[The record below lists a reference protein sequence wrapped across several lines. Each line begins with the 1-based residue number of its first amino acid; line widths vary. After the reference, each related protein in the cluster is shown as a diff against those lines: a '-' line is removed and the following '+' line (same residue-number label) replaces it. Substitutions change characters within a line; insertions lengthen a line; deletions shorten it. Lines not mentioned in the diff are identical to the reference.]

1 MQRNSLKCTT
11 RRLLSCKRCYSSV
24 PLPLLHPPSTPPR
37 PGYLPPTKQFGQP
50 LPSTH
55 PHLLSQGEL
64 TPGIQANEYEQRR
77 RKLMQTLEDG
87 SLVVIAGGRIQYM
100 SQNIFYKF
108 RQRSNLWYLTGWEE
122 PDSVL
127 VLQKT
132 STSRGYKMTMFVRP
146 KDPYDESWNG
156 PRSGTDGVCQ
166 VFGADDACDIAWF
179 SGRLEDL
186 ISKTKG
192 PIYIDLPN
200 VSASSL
206 SSRRTTT
213 SRQSTSSVSSVVP
226 KSLFD
231 YFSLPS
237 ATTVNSKPQDD
248 IDGILNQLRKKDVR
262 NAARE
267 VERLRLIKSR
277 AEVMVMKRAADIS
290 SQAHSDVM
298 RLCGTASSST
308 KRNLTEN
315 SLVSKFEYTTSS
327 LGSPRPAY
335 VPVCASGENALT
347 IHYIANNQPLK
358 QGDMVM
364 LDAGCEFGGY
374 ASDITRTFPVSGR
387 FSSAQKA
394 LYSSVLRIHRKL
406 LSICSN
412 PSKSH
417 SLTLEQLHRISVD
430 LTRDEL
436 RDLGFGNLKGGD
448 LERVLYPHFV
458 SHPLGIDLH
467 DTMSFGRDEKLKP
480 GMVIT
485 IEPGLYVPPL
495 SHFPKE
501 FHNLSVRI
509 EDEILIGQTEQ
520 ESLILSANAPKE
532 VEDVEATC
540 QGMLEKAAIAT

>member
-1 MQRNSLKCTT
+1 MQRIPLRPLARGLRPC
-11 RRLLSCKRCYSSV
+11 RRCYSSV

-37 PGYLPPTKQFGQP
+37 PGYLPPAKQYGQP

-64 TPGIQANEYEQRR
+64 TPGIKASEYEQRR
-77 RKLMQTLEDG
+77 RALVQGLEDG
-87 SLVVIAGGRIQYM
+87 ATVIIAGGKVQYM

-132 STSRGYKMTMFVRP
+132 SSTKGYKMTMFVRP

-156 PRSGTDGVCQ
+156 PRSGTDGVCE
-166 VFGADDACDIAWF
+166 VFGADDSCDIAWF
-179 SGRLEDL
+179 SSRLDDL
-186 ISKTKG
+186 IQRSRG

-206 SSRRTTT
+206 SSRRTRT
-213 SRQSTSSVSSVVP
+213 SSSSSVSSTP

-231 YFSLPS
+231 YFSMP
-237 ATTVNSKPQDD
+237 TTSSRPQDD
-248 IDGILNQLRKKDVR
+248 IDGILNLLRTKDVR
-262 NAARE
+262 NAAKE
-267 VERLRLIKSR
+267 VERLRLVKSS
-277 AEVMVMKRAADIS
+277 AEIAVMKRAADIS

-298 RLCGTASSST
+298 RLCGSSSQGADSP
-308 KRNLTEN
+308 RMLTEN
-315 SLVSKFEYTTSS
+315 SLVSRFEYTTST

-335 VPVCASGENALT
+335 VPVCAAGQNALT
-347 IHYIANNQPLK
+347 IHYIANNQPIK
-358 QGDMVM
+358 QGDLVM
-364 LDAGCEFGGY
+364 LDAGCEYGGY
-374 ASDITRTFPVSGR
+374 ASDITRTFPVSGQ
-387 FSSAQKA
+387 FTTAQRA
-394 LYSSVLRIHRKL
+394 LYSAVLRVHRHL
-406 LSICSN
+406 LSLCQDS
-412 PSKSH
+412 STAH
-417 SLTLEQLHRISVD
+417 SLTLEQLHKISVD
-430 LTRDEL
+430 LTREEL
-436 RDLGFGNLKGGD
+436 RDLGFSLKGGE

-467 DTMSFGRDEKLKP
+467 DTMSYGRDEKLKP

-495 SHFPKE
+495 AHFPKG

-509 EDEILIGQTEQ
+509 EDEVVIGETAAD
-520 ESLILSANAPKE
+520 SIILSANAPKE

-540 QGMLEKAAIAT
+540 RGMMETTRG

>member
-1 MQRNSLKCTT
+1 MQRVPLSPLARQVL
-11 RRLLSCKRCYSSV
+11 RRKRCYSSV

-37 PGYLPPTKQFGQP
+37 PGYLPPTQQYGQP

-64 TPGIQANEYEQRR
+64 TPGIKASEYEDR
-77 RKLMQTLEDG
+77 RKRLMDRLEDG
-87 SLVVIAGGRIQYM
+87 ATVVIAGGKVQYM

-132 STSRGYKMTMFVRP
+132 SSSKGYKMTMFVRP

-156 PRSGTDGVCQ
+156 PRSGTDGVCE

-179 SGRLEDL
+179 SNRLED
-186 ISKTKG
+186 IVQRTRG

-206 SSRRTTT
+206 SSRRTRSSSSSSST
-213 SRQSTSSVSSVVP
+213 SASSTAKSVFDYFALPSTSS
-226 KSLFD
+226 
-231 YFSLPS
+231 
-237 ATTVNSKPQDD
+237 KPHDD
-248 IDGILNQLRKKDVR
+248 IDGILNLLKKKDVR

-267 VERLRLIKSR
+267 VERSRLIKSP
-277 AEVMVMKRAADIS
+277 AEIAVMKRAADIS
-290 SQAHSDVM
+290 SQGHSDVM
-298 RLCGTASSST
+298 RICGSDSR
-308 KRNLTEN
+308 RNLTEN
-315 SLVSKFEYTTSS
+315 GLVSRFEYTTSS

-347 IHYIANNQPLK
+347 IHYIANNQPIK
-358 QGDMVM
+358 EGDLVM
-364 LDAGCEFGGY
+364 LDAGCEYGGY
-374 ASDITRTFPVSGR
+374 ASDITRTFPVSGK
-387 FSSAQKA
+387 FTPPQKA
-394 LYSSVLRIHRKL
+394 LYSAVLRIHRHL
-406 LSICSN
+406 LALCQD

-417 SLTLEQLHRISVD
+417 SLTLEQLHKVSVD
-430 LTRDEL
+430 LTREEL
-436 RDLGFGNLKGGD
+436 RDLGFNLKGGE

-467 DTMSFGRDEKLKP
+467 DTMSFARDEKLKP

-495 SHFPKE
+495 PHFPKG
-501 FHNLSVRI
+501 FQNLSVRI
-509 EDEILIGQTEQ
+509 EDEVVIGQTEAD
-520 ESLILSANAPKE
+520 SLILSANAPKE
-532 VEDVEATC
+532 VEDIEATC
-540 QGMLEKAAIAT
+540 AGMMERAA